1 VVGYVVVPDALCRR
15 LCDAALGNISGPPRR
30 LAQEFNI
37 TLEAR
42 VSERSRI
49 ARDLHDTLLQS
60 FHWLLLRF
68 KTVSILLPDR
78 AMEAKAHLDSA
89 IDQAAQAITEGRDA
103 VRDLRSSVT
112 VTNDRHRSAGAES
125 SRI

>member
-1 VVGYVVVPDALCRR
+1 MDFRYHER
-15 LCDAALGNISGPPRR
+15 L
-30 LAQEFNI
+30 E
-37 TLEAR
+37 
-42 VSERSRI
+42 ERTRI

-60 FHWLLLRF
+60 FHGLLLRF